1 MAVMKRKSLD
11 HPDELREFPLG
22 NGAFS
27 SLGTFTIGR
36 GVLQPGWRW
45 STHMAPIMGTP
56 SCPIHHLQVVLAGRC
71 RVRMDDGEEL
81 EFAMNDLMEIPPGHD
96 IWVVGDEPL
105 VLLDFAGNIG
115 DLAVPREHER
125 VILTLLMTD
134 IVDST
139 RTASRLGDGAW
150 KQLLTDHNRLVRQQI
165 ARFGGHEVNTTG
177 DGRRVPRDVH
187 ERRRSAALCPRL
199 PKRRPGGGALHSD
212 GHPHRGVEVIGRD
225 VGGIAVHTVARIM
238 SLASPSEV
246 LVSSVAAGLA
256 DGSGLAFEDRG
267 RHEVKG
273 LSLPIEVLC
282 VTG

>member
-177 DGRRVPRDVH
+177 DGFLATFT
-187 ERRRSAALCPRL
+187 SAV
-199 PKRRPGGGALHSD
+199 GALRCALASRNAVQEAGLSIRTGIHTGEWRSS
-212 GHPHRGVEVIGRD
+212 GVTSV
-225 VGGIAVHTVARIM
+225 
-238 SLASPSEV
+238 ASPSTPSRASCRWHRRPKC
-246 LVSSVAAGLA
+246 SSRPLPPAWRMAAAWRSRIVAATRSRA
-256 DGSGLAFEDRG
+256 CHCRSRCSA
-267 RHEVKG
+267 
-273 LSLPIEVLC
+273 
-282 VTG
+282 

>member
-1 MAVMKRKSLD
+1 MAVMKRKSLED
-11 HPDELREFPLG
+11 PDEFREFPLG
-22 NGAFS
+22 TGAFS

-81 EFAMNDLMEIPPGHD
+81 EFATNDLMEIPPGHD

-125 VILTLLMTD
+125 IVVTLLMTD

-139 RTASRLGDGAW
+139 QTAARLGDAAW

-177 DGRRVPRDVH
+177 DGFLASFTSAVGAMRCALAARDAVQ
-187 ERRRSAALCPRL
+187 EPGLSIRS
-199 PKRRPGGGALHSD
+199 GIHTGE
-212 GHPHRGVEVIGRD
+212 VEVIGRD

-238 SLASPSEV
+238 SLASASEV

-273 LSLPIEVLC
+273 LSRPIEVLR
-282 VTG
+282 VTR

>member
-1 MAVMKRKSLD
+1 MKRKSLD
-11 HPDELREFPLG
+11 DPDEFREFPLG
-22 NGAFS
+22 SAAFS

-36 GVLQPGWRW
+36 GVLQPGFRW
-45 STHMAPIMGTP
+45 SAHLSPIMGTP
-56 SCPIHHLQVVLAGRC
+56 SCPVHHMQLVLAGRC

-81 EFAMNDLMEIPPGHD
+81 EFAPNDLMEIPPGHD

-105 VLLDFAGNIG
+105 ELLDFAGNIG
-115 DLAVPREHER
+115 ALGVPQEHER
-125 VILTLLMTD
+125 IVVTLLMTD

-139 RTASRLGDGAW
+139 RTAGRLGDRAW
-150 KQLLTDHNRLVRQQI
+150 KQVLTDHNRLVRQQI

-177 DGRRVPRDVH
+177 DGFLATFT
-187 ERRRSAALCPRL
+187 SAV
-199 PKRRPGGGALHSD
+199 GALRCALGARDAVRDAGLSIRTGIHT
-212 GHPHRGVEVIGRD
+212 GEVEVIGRD

-238 SLASPSEV
+238 SLASASEV

-273 LSLPIEVLC
+273 LSRPIEVLR
-282 VTG
+282 VTS